1 MTAKDSAPLCPN
13 VGETPERN
21 LRFVRRLATAL
32 LVALLIGLAASA
44 QGSGCPQVLTDAPRL
59 TLDWLASKEQE
70 RSIARLEAQVAS
82 IREALRIPG
91 LSAAVVQDG
100 ELIWA
105 QGFGIANPEEAIPA
119 TAATPYG
126 LASVTKP
133 FAAILLMQLVEGEQ
147 LDLDALV
154 GDFGLGFGNDDIT
167 VRHLLTHT
175 SEGVPGAAY
184 RYSGDRYSYLTTVIE
199 QLYGESFRAVLRREI
214 LGPLGMDDT
223 ALNVGGCGLAYY
235 ASTLGLGDP
244 ERAHLHVY
252 EDAAPPYTY
261 DRNYE
266 VYRHAV
272 PTYAN
277 AAAGLISNVI
287 DLARFAVAVEDDA
300 LVSAESKERMFAP
313 TVLNSGEHGP
323 YGLGWFTETVDGT
336 RLVWHYGYGAYSTLF
351 LMVPAERLPFI
362 ALANTQNLSR
372 PFGLGMAN
380 VSVLASPLALAFY
393 KEFVLDPR
401 LRDRYPEIDWT
412 VGTEAIVGQIDAIED
427 PALRGLAERELW
439 STRKLYAGIGDRELA
454 LQLLMAHY
462 EAFPGAIR
470 SSGDLVTAGSFGR
483 RPAEPDEIELSDGET
498 ARWIGRYVLR
508 AEDAAT
514 GLPLE
519 IEMHAEE
526 GRLIAVPTDDA
537 CQEFAALTPTRLV
550 STDDRDLFLIGEGEA
565 GPFASVAVEYH
576 GAVIAAYERV
586 D

>member
-1 MTAKDSAPLCPN
+1 MYSSSIRALSAAELA
-13 VGETPERN
+13 RLKRR
-21 LRFVRRLATAL
+21 LRFTANNIAELLAPPCAL
-32 LVALLIGLAASA
+32 AVVGFFTGKL
-44 QGSGCPQVLTDAPRL
+44 
-59 TLDWLASKEQE
+59 LDWLASKEQE

-351 LMVPAERLPFI
+351 LMVPDERLTFI